1 MTNCAT
7 APGSPRSHPPSPL
20 HGGWGLLK
28 LYAASLACFVLVGSI
43 VFMLYLILS
52 SNAGDTWSTEEQ
64 MLLPPPIVLLLAGV
78 VMYWPIIWAAA
89 LPLAA
94 IATSL
99 YCALA
104 LTFSPRILRAGV
116 GALWGALAAVATAVA
131 FQSPEVFHT
140 GAAWAPRL
148 GIGAAIAGAVSGA
161 LAAIIAR
168 PWRSAPKSGSAVVD
182 PTRGGHSRVTVVLAW
197 GVALAAIAVAFIN
210 GRARTDEV
218 LLRRDRAI
226 AADALRALPVAERA
240 GVVAEMLASAN
251 HQSSIADYVPGRAH
265 PQRRVLTNR
274 AAIERE
280 LVRLQERLGP
290 TLSTQ
295 KLTLIADD
303 GRLWRHYDVQ
313 HKDGEARET
322 TVYRWRDGALQL
334 AVYNLSLHG
343 QPQGYASLL
352 VSR

>member
-43 VFMLYLILS
+43 VFILYLILS

-64 MLLPPPIVLLLAGV
+64 MLLPLPPPIVLLLAAV
-78 VMYWPIIWAAA
+78 VMYVPIIWAAA

-140 GAAWAPRL
+140 GAAWAPSL

-218 LLRRDRAI
+218 LLRRDRAV

-240 GVVAEMLASAN
+240 SGCSRNARIGQPSIVHRRLRSRPRSSATTSAYQSCRHRTRTRAVA
-251 HQSSIADYVPGRAH
+251 RA
-265 PQRRVLTNR
+265 
-274 AAIERE
+274 
-280 LVRLQERLGP
+280 LGP
-290 TLSTQ
+290 HALDTD
-295 KLTLIADD
+295 AYFDR
-303 GRLWRHYDVQ
+303 GRWAPV
-313 HKDGEARET
+313 A
-322 TVYRWRDGALQL
+322 AL
-334 AVYNLSLHG
+334 
-343 QPQGYASLL
+343 
-352 VSR
+352 